1 MNECPFKEDRTEC
14 TLAKGGMSCDLC
26 KRQALDMQAAE
37 HVETK
42 ERVIKNWKRFKKWF
56 DDLVEENKVSINQET
71 KNSYT
76 MIRNVMDAML
86 RLKPIE
92 PEFEDTLYVFKLEI
106 LNDMLDSAEIDP
118 DDEEN
123 QLKIPE

>member
-1 MNECPFKEDRTEC
+1 
-14 TLAKGGMSCDLC
+14 
-26 KRQALDMQAAE
+26 
-37 HVETK
+37 
-42 ERVIKNWKRFKKWF
+42 
-56 DDLVEENKVSINQET
+56 
-71 KNSYT
+71 

-118 DDEEN
+118 DDEEI
-123 QLKIPE
+123 QLKIPEEKLQ